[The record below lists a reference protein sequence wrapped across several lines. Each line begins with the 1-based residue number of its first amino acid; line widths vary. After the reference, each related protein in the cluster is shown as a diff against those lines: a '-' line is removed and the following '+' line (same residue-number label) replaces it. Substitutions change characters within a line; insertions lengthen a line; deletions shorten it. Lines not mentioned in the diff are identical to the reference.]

1 MRINNVRKKRRF
13 RELVI
18 LLLCMITAAGLMPMH
33 ARAETEQQTQS
44 GGDRPKTPQPGT
56 ITNIGIAYIAFA
68 DIHSLLKE
76 FF

>member
-44 GGDRPKTPQPGT
+44 GG
-56 ITNIGIAYIAFA
+56 GI
-68 DIHSLLKE
+68 LLCTRMQYGIRRS
-76 FF
+76 

>member
-44 GGDRPKTPQPGT
+44 GETVRKLPNLEQ
-56 ITNIGIAYIAFA
+56 
-68 DIHSLLKE
+68 
-76 FF
+76 